1 VLNPAW
7 IDDLAD
13 AFWSAVGDGPR
24 PRLEDAVSLATPLV
38 VVRLPRLRPASVNAW
53 LARYGI
59 GPWLGRATGR
69 LHGCLLVQRDTGV
82 IFIDGSDPP
91 DEQQFTLAHELA
103 HYLADYR
110 RPRERALALLGP
122 AIAPVLDGDR
132 PPTDDERLSAVLRS
146 VPIGAYVDLIAYDTL
161 ATIAH
166 ESDADRLAIELIAP
180 AEAAL
185 PLAADTADLPGPARP
200 PALAER
206 LRETFALPPA
216 VAAAY
221 ANRLLAYLG
230 LDWRTPAWLAGGQW
244 R

>member
-1 VLNPAW
+1 MLNPAW
-7 IDDLAD
+7 IDDLAE

-24 PRLEDAVSLATPLV
+24 LRLEDAVSLATPLV

-59 GPWLGRATGR
+59 EPWLGRTTGR

-103 HYLADYR
+103 HYLADYQ
-110 RPRERALALLGP
+110 RPRERALTLLGP
-122 AIAPVLDGDR
+122 AIAPVLDGER

-146 VPIGAYVDLIAYDTL
+146 VPLGVYVDLFTYDTL
-161 ATIAH
+161 ATVAH

-185 PLAADTADLPGPARP
+185 PLAATMVSLPAPARP
-200 PALAER
+200 AALTER
-206 LRETFALPPA
+206 LRETFDLPSA

-221 ANRLLAYLG
+221 ASRLLAHLG
-230 LDWRTPAWLAGGQW
+230 LDRRTPAWLAGMTP
-244 R
+244 